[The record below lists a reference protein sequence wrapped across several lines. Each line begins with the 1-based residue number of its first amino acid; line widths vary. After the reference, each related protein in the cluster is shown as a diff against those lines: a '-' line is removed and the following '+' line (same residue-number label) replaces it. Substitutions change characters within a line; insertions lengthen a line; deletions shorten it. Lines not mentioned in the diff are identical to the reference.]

1 MGKIIFTK
9 DEINDMIE
17 KYSKNLMSTLDIGKI
32 YKRDSSTIK
41 RVLTENGVTVYNG
54 SAFSLNYWIKRG
66 LTEDEANHKLKT
78 MKPCLIEYWE
88 HRGYFGD
95 DAKLQTELHLM
106 NTERAFIVK
115 YGEDE
120 GKKRYT
126 ETRTK
131 TGKLNSVRRVEY
143 WIKKGFTEE
152 DSKKKV
158 SETQS
163 TFSYSKCVEKFG
175 EKLGGEVFSNRQKK
189 WQETLQNKV
198 NYDEEQ
204 KKKDSRS
211 YAMICEKYP
220 ENVVDVYYEKN
231 IVNNNLECLREP
243 TKQGNYQEFLK
254 TILNNFDYDSDL
266 LRSISKIKLY
276 QQTFVKTQ
284 DVLYFDLKKIYGA
297 RNGKKQ
303 SYGTIFYIDGYTFK
317 SLGEKKIYDYL
328 KLLNINFIY
337 DKFYPNEKRFRYD
350 FYLPDYNVYIE
361 YFGMLKVKETTKN
374 EKTIRNYKL
383 KCEQK
388 MKLCLE
394 KKYKF
399 IFSSNYEI
407 VMEEI
412 TKLLK
417 NE

>member
-9 DEINDMIE
+9 DEINDMVE
-17 KYSKNLMSTLDIGKI
+17 KYSKNLMSTSDIGKI
-32 YKRDSSTIK
+32 YKRDSATIK
-41 RVLTENGVTVYNG
+41 RVLTENGITVHNG
-54 SAFSLNYWIKRG
+54 SAFSLTYWIKRG
-66 LTEDEANHKLKT
+66 LTEEEANHKLKT
-78 MKPCLIEYWE
+78 MKPSLIEYWE

-106 NTERAFIVK
+106 NTERAFITK

-126 ETRTK
+126 ETRAK
-131 TGKLNSVRRVEY
+131 TGKLNSARRIEY
-143 WIKKGFTEE
+143 WLNKGFTEE
-152 DSKKKV
+152 VAKQKV
-158 SETQS
+158 KETQS

-175 EKLGGEVFSNRQKK
+175 EELGREVFSNRQKK
-189 WQETLQNKV
+189 WQETLRNKV
-198 NYDEEQ
+198 NYDDEQ

-211 YAMICEKYP
+211 YTMICEKYP
-220 ENVVDVYYEKN
+220 ENVVDVYYKKN
-231 IVNNNLECLREP
+231 IVNNNLECLRKPVKE
-243 TKQGNYQEFLK
+243 GDYQEFLK
-254 TILNNFDYDSDL
+254 TVLNNFDYDSNL

-276 QQTFVKTQ
+276 QETFVKTE
-284 DVLYFDLKKIYGA
+284 DVLYFDLKKIYGV

-317 SLGEKKIYDYL
+317 SLGEKKIYEHL

-350 FYLPDYNVYIE
+350 FYLPDYDVYIE
-361 YFGMLKVKETTKN
+361 YFGMLKVKETTEN

-388 MKLCLE
+388 MKLCLD

-399 IFSSNYEI
+399 IFSSNYETVI
-407 VMEEI
+407 EEI